1 MRFLVLVLVA
11 VTLLLPS
18 CTAERVVLLPGE
30 SGDSGGVAILS
41 QAGEEKAL
49 LDQPYTQARIRQGG
63 QATVS
68 ETNAET
74 VERSFGALLQA
85 LPAPPSTFTLYFK
98 EGTTSL
104 TPESEPELDKLFA
117 EVSARPGPDVQVVG
131 HTDSVGKLEDN
142 DRLSLA
148 RAKEIKRLLIERGL
162 DASLVRAV
170 GRGERELLVETDDE
184 VGEPRNRRVEIV
196 VR

>member
-1 MRFLVLVLVA
+1 MRLVVLLLVGMA
-11 VTLLLPS
+11 LLLPS
-18 CTAERVVLLPGE
+18 CTTERVVLLPGE

-49 LDQPYTQARIRQGG
+49 LDQPYTEARIGLGG

-68 ETNAET
+68 ETDAEA
-74 VERSFGALLQA
+74 VERSFGTLLDA
-85 LPAPPSTFTLYFK
+85 LPTPPSTFTLYFK
-98 EGTTSL
+98 EGTTTL
-104 TPESEPELDKLFA
+104 TPDSEPELDKLFA
-117 EVSARPGPDVQVVG
+117 EVSTRPGPDVQVVG

-148 RAKEIKRLLIERGL
+148 RAEEIKRLLIERGL
-162 DASLVRAV
+162 EASLVRAV
-170 GRGERELLVETDDE
+170 GRGERELLVETGDE
-184 VGEPRNRRVEIV
+184 VSEARNRRVEIV